1 MTVTGPQTAAAATE
15 VVQELV
21 RVFKVRRLYGPRHPQ
36 RLEVEL
42 VAARRLAALLA
53 EESAVDIE
61 IRETSLHAGGVVVY
75 EHAAGPESL
84 ANILFREGLR
94 QIVFHDGLSAEELG
108 RFLDE
113 VWLASQ
119 QRADDEFDLVARLWE
134 QRFVHIQYL
143 FVEALS
149 DEDWRPPAEER
160 LSESELK
167 SLHVE
172 LSEEDRSALDRPPT
186 VLLADPTLYFLDD
199 EDMAELQGGLD
210 DEKGRALF
218 VEVLTCV
225 RELLMDPVVDDIS
238 PAVEMIEDIH
248 AEYLRDQIY
257 RRVIEIQEIFAP
269 YLESAAATEVARD
282 AFARMKESALSE
294 ATLTRLGMRLLS
306 GELDEAEAGRFVR
319 AFGAGHL
326 RAVLTGLPEI
336 KRVCQIPA
344 LAETFGE
351 LARSDDRGLRESLAS
366 DNVQEAVAAAF
377 IVGLTGDSR
386 HLEALGE
393 TLSSDDPEVRREALL
408 ALKSFGGGRALE
420 FVSRAVDD
428 ADPSVRLYA
437 LRHLVSHRYAP
448 ALPRVLQRIARTE
461 TDAERSLTE
470 QRLLFEAYGAL
481 GGEGVVGEL
490 ITRFRRR
497 KGLFRKRDPEEAACV
512 LIALGATASPA
523 ARDVV
528 EEASAD
534 RHPLVARVAGQVLQ
548 SWGVVGAGA

>member
-1 MTVTGPQTAAAATE
+1 MNVSNPQMAAAAATE
-15 VVQELV
+15 LVQELV
-21 RVFKVRRLYGPRHPQ
+21 RVFKVRRLYGPGHPQ
-36 RLEVEL
+36 RMEIET
-42 VAARRLAALLA
+42 VAARRLASLLA
-53 EESAVDIE
+53 EETAVELE
-61 IRETSLHAGGVVVY
+61 IHETSLHAGGEVVY
-75 EHAAGPESL
+75 EQLAGPESL

-94 QIVFHDGLSAEELG
+94 QLVFHDGLTAEELG
-108 RFLDE
+108 GFLDE

-134 QRFVHIQYL
+134 QRFVHIRYL

-160 LSESELK
+160 LSESDLK
-167 SLHVE
+167 SLQVH
-172 LSEEDRSALDRPPT
+172 LNEEDLSALDRPPT
-186 VLLADPTLYFLDD
+186 VLLTDPTLYFLDD

-225 RELLMDPVVDDIS
+225 RELLMAPVVDDIS
-238 PAVEMIEDIH
+238 PAVEMVEDIH
-248 AEYLRDQIY
+248 TEYLRDQIY
-257 RRVIEIQEIFAP
+257 RRVIEIQEIFVP
-269 YLESAAATEVARD
+269 YLESKAATEVARE

-294 ATLTRLGMRLLS
+294 ATLTKLGKRLLA

-319 AFGAGHL
+319 AFGAGRL
-326 RAVLTGLPEI
+326 RALLTGLSEI
-336 KRVCQIPA
+336 KRVCQHPA
-344 LAETFGE
+344 LAEAFSE
-351 LARSDDRGLRESLAS
+351 LARSDEGGLRGSLAS
-366 DNVQEAVAAAF
+366 DNPQEAVAAAF

-408 ALKSFGGGRALE
+408 ALKGFGGGRALE
-420 FVSRAVDD
+420 FVSRAVNDG
-428 ADPSVRLYA
+428 DPSVRLYA

-448 ALPRVLQRIARTE
+448 ALPRVVERIARQ
-461 TDAERSLTE
+461 DAERSLTE
-470 QRLLFEAYGAL
+470 QRLLYEAYGAL
-481 GGEGVVGEL
+481 GGEEVVGEL
-490 ITRFRRR
+490 VSRFRRR

-512 LIALGATASPA
+512 LIALGATGSPA
-523 ARDVV
+523 ARELV

-548 SWGVVGAGA
+548 SWGAVGAGA

>member
-1 MTVTGPQTAAAATE
+1 MSVSNPQTAAAAATE
-15 VVQELV
+15 LVQELV

-36 RLEVEL
+36 RMEIES
-42 VAARRLAALLA
+42 VAARRLASLLA
-53 EESAVDIE
+53 EESAVELDIH
-61 IRETSLHAGGVVVY
+61 ETSLHASGEMVY
-75 EHAAGPESL
+75 EQPAGPESL

-108 RFLDE
+108 GFLDE

-119 QRADDEFDLVARLWE
+119 QRADDDFDLVARLWE
-134 QRFVHIQYL
+134 KRFVHIRYL

-160 LSESELK
+160 LSESDRKALQV
-167 SLHVE
+167 H

-225 RELLMDPVVDDIS
+225 RELLLEPVVDDIS
-238 PAVEMIEDIH
+238 PAVELIEDIH
-248 AEYLRDQIY
+248 TEYLRDQIY

-269 YLESAAATEVARD
+269 YLESDASMAARE
-282 AFARMKESALSE
+282 AFARMKETALSE
-294 ATLTRLGMRLLS
+294 ATLTRLGKRLLA

-319 AFGAGHL
+319 AFGAGRL
-326 RAVLTGLPEI
+326 RAVLTGLPDI
-336 KRVCQIPA
+336 KRVCQHPA
-344 LAETFGE
+344 LAEAFVEIAG
-351 LARSDDRGLRESLAS
+351 SDDTGLRVSLTS
-366 DNVQEAVAAAF
+366 DNPQEAAAAAF

-386 HLEALGE
+386 HLDALGE

-408 ALKSFGGGRALE
+408 SLKVFGGGRALE
-420 FVSRAVDD
+420 FVSRAVNDG
-428 ADPSVRLYA
+428 DPSVRLYA

-448 ALPRVLQRIARTE
+448 ALPRVVERIARQ
-461 TDAERSLTE
+461 DAERSLTE
-470 QRLLFEAYGAL
+470 QRLLYEAYGAL
-481 GGEGVVGEL
+481 GGEEVVDEL
-490 ITRFRRR
+490 VSRFRRR
-497 KGLFRKRDPEEAACV
+497 KGLFRKRDSEEAACV

-523 ARDVV
+523 AREVV
-528 EEASAD
+528 EQASAD

-548 SWGVVGAGA
+548 SWGAVGAGA

>member
-1 MTVTGPQTAAAATE
+1 MSNPQMAAAAATE
-15 VVQELV
+15 LVQELV
-21 RVFKVRRLYGPRHPQ
+21 RVFKVRRLYGPGHPQ
-36 RLEVEL
+36 RMEIET
-42 VAARRLAALLA
+42 VAARRLASLLA
-53 EESAVDIE
+53 EETAVELE
-61 IRETSLHAGGVVVY
+61 IHETSLHAGGEVVY
-75 EHAAGPESL
+75 EQSAGPESL

-94 QIVFHDGLSAEELG
+94 QLVFHDGLTAEELG
-108 RFLDE
+108 GFLDE

-119 QRADDEFDLVARLWE
+119 QRADEEFDLVARLWE
-134 QRFVHIQYL
+134 QRFVHIRYL

-160 LSESELK
+160 LSESDLK
-167 SLHVE
+167 SLQVH
-172 LSEEDRSALDRPPT
+172 LSEEDLSALDRPPT

-225 RELLMDPVVDDIS
+225 RELLMEPVVDDIS

-257 RRVIEIQEIFAP
+257 RRVIEIQEIFVP
-269 YLESAAATEVARD
+269 YLESKAATEVARE

-294 ATLTRLGMRLLS
+294 ATLTKLGKRLLA

-319 AFGAGHL
+319 AFGAGRL
-326 RAVLTGLPEI
+326 RALLTGLSEI
-336 KRVCQIPA
+336 KRVCQHPA
-344 LAETFGE
+344 LSEAFSE
-351 LARSDDRGLRESLAS
+351 LARSDEGALRGSLAS
-366 DNVQEAVAAAF
+366 DNPQEAVAAAF

-393 TLSSDDPEVRREALL
+393 TLSSDDAEVRREALL
-408 ALKSFGGGRALE
+408 TLKGFGGGRALE
-420 FVSRAVDD
+420 FVSRAVNDG
-428 ADPSVRLYA
+428 DPSVRLYA

-448 ALPRVLQRIARTE
+448 ALPRVVERIARQ
-461 TDAERSLTE
+461 DAERSLTE
-470 QRLLFEAYGAL
+470 QRLLYEAYGAL
-481 GGEGVVGEL
+481 GGEEVVGEL
-490 ITRFRRR
+490 VSRFRRR

-512 LIALGATASPA
+512 LIALGATGSLA
-523 ARDVV
+523 ARELV

-548 SWGVVGAGA
+548 SWGAVGAGA

>member
-1 MTVTGPQTAAAATE
+1 MNGSNPQMAAAAATE
-15 VVQELV
+15 LVQELV

-36 RLEVEL
+36 RLEVES
-42 VAARRLAALLA
+42 VAARRLASLLA
-53 EESAVDIE
+53 EETAVELE
-61 IRETSLHAGGVVVY
+61 IHETSLHAGGEVVY
-75 EHAAGPESL
+75 EQSAGPESL

-94 QIVFHDGLSAEELG
+94 QLVFHDGLTAEELG
-108 RFLDE
+108 GFLDE

-134 QRFVHIQYL
+134 KRFVHIRYL

-160 LSESELK
+160 LSESDLK
-167 SLHVE
+167 SLQVH
-172 LSEEDRSALDRPPT
+172 LSEEDLSALDRPPT

-225 RELLMDPVVDDIS
+225 RELLMEPVVDDIS
-238 PAVEMIEDIH
+238 PALEMIEDIH

-257 RRVIEIQEIFAP
+257 RRVIEIQEIFVP
-269 YLESAAATEVARD
+269 YLESKAVTEVARE

-294 ATLTRLGMRLLS
+294 ATLTRLGKRLLA

-319 AFGAGHL
+319 AFGAGRL
-326 RAVLTGLPEI
+326 RALLTGLSEI
-336 KRVCQIPA
+336 KRVCQHPA
-344 LAETFGE
+344 LAEAFSE
-351 LARSDDRGLRESLAS
+351 LARSDESGLRRSLAS
-366 DNVQEAVAAAF
+366 DNPQEAVAAAF

-393 TLSSDDPEVRREALL
+393 TLASDDPEVRREALI
-408 ALKSFGGGRALE
+408 ALKGFGGGRALE
-420 FVSRAVDD
+420 FVSRAVNDG
-428 ADPSVRLYA
+428 DPSIRLYA

-448 ALPRVLQRIARTE
+448 ALPRVVERIARQ
-461 TDAERSLTE
+461 DAERSLTE
-470 QRLLFEAYGAL
+470 QRLLYEAYGAL
-481 GGEGVVGEL
+481 GGEEVVGEL
-490 ITRFRRR
+490 VSRFRRR

-512 LIALGATASPA
+512 LIALGATASPV

-528 EEASAD
+528 EKASTD

-548 SWGVVGAGA
+548 SGGAVGAGA